1 MASKAWGKFSADDML
16 APFSGGGISPSCS
29 YQTTWWCSKE
39 HAGGV
44 VGGEHAEG
52 HDDVDAAV
60 AVHVDGAAVDG
71 LGRVVDDV
79 LLPALVG
86 GVAAVAV
93 PGDLVAD
100 AGGGDEV
107 EVAVAVYVDG
117 VDVAR
122 FGDVV
127 LDDVLDP
134 AVVAVF
140 VPEDLVAFAPVGGG
154 DVELAVAG
162 EVGDGD
168 VVGAGDC
175 AFVDVVELPRGG
187 QAGVAVEGEVE
198 EAGAD
203 VVDGDDFRAVRRR

>member
-1 MASKAWGKFSADDML
+1 MLEDGDAACDVPAGGDDLELAVAVEVGGDGFEGMGIVFTDDML
-16 APFSGGGISPSCS
+16 APFAGGGAAFVFVPDDLVVV
-29 YQTTWWCSKE
+29 E
-39 HAGGV
+39 GDAGGV
-44 VGGEHAEG
+44 VRGQHAER
-52 HDDVDAAV
+52 HDNVDVAV
-60 AVHVDGAAVDG
+60 AVHVDGASVDG

-86 GVAAVAV
+86 GVAPVLI
-93 PGDLVAD
+93 PGELIAD

-107 EVAVAVYVDG
+107 EVAVAADVDG

-127 LDDVLDP
+127 LDDLLDP
-134 AVVAVF
+134 AVVAVL

-154 DVELAVAG
+154 DVEFAVAG

-175 AFVDVVELPRGG
+175 AFVDVVELP
-187 QAGVAVEGEVE
+187 
-198 EAGAD
+198 
-203 VVDGDDFRAVRRR
+203 